1 MRDIDIFNFAY
12 DWAGEDIDLTDDGGA
27 IIAIDSGQF
36 GFLKLNNIQN
46 NLIEGDINGD
56 SSLNVQDV
64 VLAINLALSN
74 TYNNLA
80 DLNSDN
86 QIDVLDVVLI
96 INIVL
101 N

>member
-36 GFLKLNNIQN
+36 GFLKLNNIQD

-64 VLAINLALSN
+64 VLSINLALSN